1 MKAGIYL
8 PLQLDRTNL
17 ITEVPSNLLLNKI
30 GKPAL
35 YLPTAMIIWGV
46 ISASTAAAKSFGGM
60 IAIRF
65 CLGFVE
71 AAYFP
76 GCLFFL
82 SCWYTRKELALRT
95 AMLYAGSL
103 ISGTISGLIAAGI
116 TYGLDGAKGLNAW
129 R

>member
-1 MKAGIYL
+1 
-8 PLQLDRTNL
+8 
-17 ITEVPSNLLLNKI
+17 
-30 GKPAL
+30 
-35 YLPTAMIIWGV
+35 
-46 ISASTAAAKSFGGM
+46 M

-95 AMLYAGSL
+95 ALLYAGSL

-116 TYGLDGAKGLNAW
+116 THGLDGKHGLEAW